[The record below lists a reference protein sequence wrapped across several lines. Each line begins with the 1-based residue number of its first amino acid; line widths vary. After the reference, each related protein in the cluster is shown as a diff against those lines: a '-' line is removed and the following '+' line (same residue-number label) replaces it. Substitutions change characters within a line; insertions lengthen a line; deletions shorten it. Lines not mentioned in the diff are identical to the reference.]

1 VRQGG
6 LCGGLEVPIRV
17 AGRKARQSA
26 HRRERDKRMEEAFL
40 DLIPSFFFLQV
51 LFSALCLHLVFSPS
65 LFLLVSSSSS
75 RHRFLHRVFRA
86 PRRGH
91 PRRRHPRRGGACE
104 YLKLSFAPDVML
116 LCSLFDSLLAL
127 LLLRPLS
134 SRFPLLSRPTF
145 DIFSPCCDHITLA
158 SLPSA
163 EKETGKRGFEV
174 ENRSLAFGQHRM

>member
-1 VRQGG
+1 MLTGESEIKEWKK
-6 LCGGLEVPIRV
+6 L
-17 AGRKARQSA
+17 
-26 HRRERDKRMEEAFL
+26 FL
-40 DLIPSFFFLQV
+40 TSFRAFFFLQV

-91 PRRRHPRRGGACE
+91 PRRRHPRRGSVCE

-145 DIFSPCCDHITLA
+145 DIFSPCRDCITLA
-158 SLPSA
+158 SLTSA
-163 EKETGKRGFEV
+163 ETETGKRGFEV

>member
-1 VRQGG
+1 
-6 LCGGLEVPIRV
+6 VPIRV

-40 DLIPSFFFLQV
+40 DLIPSFFF
-51 LFSALCLHLVFSPS
+51 SASAFFCPLSSLGFSPS
-65 LFLLVSSSSS
+65 LFLLVSPSSS

-91 PRRRHPRRGGACE
+91 PRRRHPRRGSVCE

-145 DIFSPCCDHITLA
+145 DILSPCRDRITLA
-158 SLPSA
+158 SSPSA

-174 ENRSLAFGQHRM
+174 ENRSWLLALAFGQHRM